1 MALILISVTYLIVC
15 RPWLSTV
22 RAGLSRGRSW
32 RLRPW
37 VARCT
42 VTLRRVGGTALTRRL
57 DFLEPGLK
65 LLDKLPV
72 FPFELDCGKILLVGT
87 LLVVEG
93 EEQGFEVK
101 AREILRPVVQG
112 HARIVVLLPDGLRV
126 LGVKHH
132 LVLLGW
138 DVAERGV
145 QELQV
150 VFALA
155 LRRIL
160 D

>member
-1 MALILISVTYLIVC
+1 M
-15 RPWLSTV
+15 
-22 RAGLSRGRSW
+22 
-32 RLRPW
+32 
-37 VARCT
+37 
-42 VTLRRVGGTALTRRL
+42 
-57 DFLEPGLK
+57 
-65 LLDKLPV
+65 
-72 FPFELDCGKILLVGT
+72 
-87 LLVVEG
+87 
-93 EEQGFEVK
+93 
-101 AREILRPVVQG
+101 
-112 HARIVVLLPDGLRV
+112 LLPDGLRV